1 MTDSADDSSDV
12 PAADPP
18 LELIEQDSLPPT
30 RSARPLFLWAIAIS
44 AFCLTVQ
51 SGIAWLA
58 SNRPDNVAPI
68 MLGTLALGLFIS
80 IVPAWLVRRAGQR
93 VFDGPPGRRLLMEL
107 LIAAGWLLVMFFAL
121 CIIVVPLQDRL
132 LAEDDPQFSQ
142 LEQLQAS
149 GNVVMWTVFVLAACV
164 WAPIFEEIAFRRF
177 IFRGLESRL
186 GTVAAV
192 VASSAVFAAM
202 HTYGL
207 TRTLMIFGVGVVL
220 CTVYARRRTLITPMI
235 LHALFNGT
243 MLLLLFG
250 QSILAEKS
258 PALGVAG
265 DVRPEGFLVQA
276 VPPDLP
282 AAVAGVQPGDLL
294 VELNG
299 QPVRTTTQIRAA
311 IFLNKVGDEVPGVVV
326 RNGARIN
333 VRFKLTHTMQELQ
346 ERPQDGSA
354 QP

>member
-1 MTDSADDSSDV
+1 MTDPTEDAIDL

-18 LELIEQDSLPPT
+18 LELFESDPSPPPRT
-30 RSARPLFLWAIAIS
+30 GRRLFLGAIVIS
-44 AFCLTVQ
+44 AFCLAVQ

-58 SNRPDNVAPI
+58 REQPENVAPI
-68 MLGTLALGLFIS
+68 MIGTLALGVFIS
-80 IVPAWLVRRAGQR
+80 VAPALIIRRAGER
-93 VFDGPPGRRLLMEL
+93 VFDGPPNRRLMMEL
-107 LIAAGWLLVMFFAL
+107 LIAGGWLLGMFCLL
-121 CIIVVPLQDRL
+121 CLITIPLQNRL
-132 LAEDDPQFSQ
+132 LAEDDPHFSQ
-142 LEQLQAS
+142 LEQMTAS

-186 GTVAAV
+186 GTVIAV

-207 TRTLMIFGVGVVL
+207 TRTFMIFGVGLVL
-220 CTVYARRRTLITPMI
+220 CTVYALRRTLITPMI

-250 QSILAEKS
+250 QSVVVEKL

-265 DVRPEGFLVQA
+265 ENRPDGFQVSA
-276 VPPDLP
+276 VPPELP

-299 QPVRTTTQIRAA
+299 QPVRSATQIQGA
-311 IFLNKVGDEVPGVVV
+311 LLLTKVGDEVSGVIV
-326 RNGARIN
+326 RNGQRTPM
-333 VRFKLTHTMQELQ
+333 RFKLTRTMKELK
-346 ERPQDGSA
+346 EARLGP
-354 QP
+354 